1 MTKPSGKPKISDL
14 KGTRVLVLLPPGR
27 EAEGLM
33 THLIRIGCL
42 PRLEWPIPA
51 KLPDDVDVAIVT
63 VDSDARADVRVLIAG
78 LSDLSPPIIV
88 LVGYEDP
95 STLQLVLELRAAAVI
110 ERPVKPF
117 GLLTNLMISR
127 DIWKRR
133 RKSVERIAAA
143 ERRQT
148 SLSLVDIAKTLL
160 CRVRNMEMSQ
170 THRHL
175 QKAAMDGR
183 IPIETAAERVIA
195 GILAES
201 AADSPPARPAR
212 ESPD

>member
-1 MTKPSGKPKISDL
+1 MPKPSGQPKISDL

-27 EAEGLM
+27 EAEALM

-42 PRLEWPIPA
+42 PRLDWPIPA
-51 KLPDDVDVAIVT
+51 RLSDDIDVAIVT
-63 VDSDARADVRVLIAG
+63 VDSDARADVRVLITS
-78 LSDLSPPIIV
+78 LTDLSPPIIV

-133 RKSVERIAAA
+133 RKNLERIAAA
-143 ERRQT
+143 EQRQAA
-148 SLSLVDIAKTLL
+148 LSVVDIAKTLL
-160 CRVRNMEMSQ
+160 CRVRNIEMAQ
-170 THRHL
+170 THRYL

-183 IPIETAAERVIA
+183 ISIEAAAERVIA
-195 GILAES
+195 GITAETHGQG
-201 AADSPPARPAR
+201 PPHDP
-212 ESPD
+212 PD

>member
-1 MTKPSGKPKISDL
+1 MSKPSGQPKISDL

-42 PRLEWPIPA
+42 PRLDWPIPA
-51 KLPDDVDVAIVT
+51 RLPDDIDVAVVT
-63 VDSDARADVRVLIAG
+63 VDSDARADVRVLISS
-78 LSDLSPPIIV
+78 LTDLSPPIIV

-133 RKSVERIAAA
+133 RKNLERLAAA
-143 ERRQT
+143 EQRQAT
-148 SLSLVDIAKTLL
+148 LSVVDIAKTLL
-160 CRVRNMEMSQ
+160 FSARHIEMGQ

-183 IPIETAAERVIA
+183 MSIEAAAERVIA
-195 GILAES
+195 EITADTLA
-201 AADSPPARPAR
+201 PGTARDA
-212 ESPD
+212 PD

>member
-1 MTKPSGKPKISDL
+1 MSKPSGQPKISDL
-14 KGTRVLVLLPPGR
+14 RGTRVLVLLPPGR

-42 PRLEWPIPA
+42 PRLDWPIPA
-51 KLPDDVDVAIVT
+51 KLPDDIDVAIVT

-78 LSDLSPPIIV
+78 LTELSPPIIV

-133 RKSVERIAAA
+133 RKNLERIAAA
-143 ERRQT
+143 EQRQAA
-148 SLSLVDIAKTLL
+148 LSVVDIAKTLL
-160 CRVRNMEMSQ
+160 CKVRHIEMAQ
-170 THRHL
+170 THRYL
-175 QKAAMDGR
+175 QKAAMDER
-183 IPIETAAERVIA
+183 ISIDAAAERVIA
-195 GILAES
+195 EITAEALAL
-201 AADSPPARPAR
+201 SPLRDLP
-212 ESPD
+212 

>member
-1 MTKPSGKPKISDL
+1 MPKPSGQPKISDL
-14 KGTRVLVLLPPGR
+14 RGTRVLVLLPPGR

-42 PRLEWPIPA
+42 PRLDWPIPT
-51 KLPDDVDVAIVT
+51 KLPDDIDVAIVT
-63 VDSDARADVRVLIAG
+63 VDSDARADVRVLISS
-78 LSDLSPPIIV
+78 LTDLSPPIIV

-133 RKSVERIAAA
+133 RKNLERIAAA
-143 ERRQT
+143 EQRQAA
-148 SLSLVDIAKTLL
+148 LSVVDIAKTLL
-160 CRVRNMEMSQ
+160 CKVRDIEMAR
-170 THRHL
+170 THRYL

-183 IPIETAAERVIA
+183 ISLETAAERVIA
-195 GILAES
+195 GIT
-201 AADSPPARPAR
+201 ADALGHGPPRDP
-212 ESPD
+212 PD

>member
-1 MTKPSGKPKISDL
+1 MPKASGKPKISDL

-42 PRLEWPIPA
+42 PRLYWPIPQT
-51 KLPDDVDVAIVT
+51 LPDDIDVIIVT
-63 VDSDARADVRVLIAG
+63 VDSDARADVRGLIG
-78 LSDLSPPIIV
+78 QLTDLSPPVIV

-127 DIWKRR
+127 DVWQRR
-133 RKSVERIAAA
+133 RRNIERIVEA
-143 ERRQT
+143 ENRHLA
-148 SLSLVDIAKTLL
+148 LSTVEVAKIIL
-160 CRVRNMEMSQ
+160 CHVHGMEMSQ
-170 THRHL
+170 THRYL
-175 QKAAMDGR
+175 QKAAMDSR
-183 IPIETAAERVIA
+183 TSIEKVAERIIA
-195 GILAES
+195 ENAS
-201 AADSPPARPAR
+201 QAATAKSPPGGRG
-212 ESPD
+212 

>member
-1 MTKPSGKPKISDL
+1 MSKPSGQPKISDL

-42 PRLEWPIPA
+42 PRLDWPIPA
-51 KLPDDVDVAIVT
+51 RLPDDIDVAVVT
-63 VDSDARADVRVLIAG
+63 VDSDARADVRVLISS
-78 LSDLSPPIIV
+78 LTDLSPPIIV

-133 RKSVERIAAA
+133 RKNLERLAAA
-143 ERRQT
+143 EQRQAT
-148 SLSLVDIAKTLL
+148 LSVVDIAKTLL
-160 CRVRNMEMSQ
+160 FSVRHIEMGQ

-183 IPIETAAERVIA
+183 MSIEAAAERVIA
-195 GILAES
+195 EITADTLA
-201 AADSPPARPAR
+201 PGTARDA
-212 ESPD
+212 PD